1 MLLGVKQLRVGG
13 TVGKSESQD
22 CVMGQGRKYDKEGWP
37 EGVWAG
43 LVKDSFGVCAEYANR
58 RKDFNQGSDVTWFT
72 SKNKLTGGRCRLSQ

>member
-13 TVGKSESQD
+13 TEGKSESQD

-58 RKDFNQGSDVTWFT
+58 RKDFNQGSDVTCGLHLKT
-72 SKNKLTGGRCRLSQ
+72 KSLGVGAV